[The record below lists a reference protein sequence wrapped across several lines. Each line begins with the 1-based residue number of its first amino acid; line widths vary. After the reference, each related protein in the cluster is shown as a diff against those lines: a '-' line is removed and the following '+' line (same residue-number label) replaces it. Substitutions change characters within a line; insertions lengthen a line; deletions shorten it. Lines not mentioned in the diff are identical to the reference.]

1 MEIRCSTAGAL
12 AVGLWWCVP
21 GLLLSP
27 FVFWQSPA
35 AGFLFVLG
43 WCGSAILTCRVRLGS
58 LLGRLRAGELSVSR
72 GVLFQTTRR
81 MPTRFISG
89 VTRVETPLL
98 RRLHAS
104 LVVVHNPAGTL
115 LLPGLDADDARRLES
130 ALTGGRL

>member
-1 MEIRCSTAGAL
+1 MFTPILDSAGRRPLYEQLYRYIRDEIEG
-12 AVGLWWCVP
+12 
-21 GLLLSP
+21 
-27 FVFWQSPA
+27 
-35 AGFLFVLG
+35 
-43 WCGSAILTCRVRLGS
+43 
-58 LLGRLRAGELSVSR
+58 GRLRAGELSVSR

-104 LVVVHNPAGTL
+104 LVVVHSPAGTL